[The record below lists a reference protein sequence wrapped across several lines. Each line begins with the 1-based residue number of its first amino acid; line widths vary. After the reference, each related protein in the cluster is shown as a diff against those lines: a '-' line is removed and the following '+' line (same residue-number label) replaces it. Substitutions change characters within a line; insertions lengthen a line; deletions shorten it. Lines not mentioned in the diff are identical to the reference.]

1 MNSVTVIIADHL
13 QLTRLGINCILKK
26 LNYPVSIREI
36 SQPEKFHGISLKSS
50 SNILITSASFLA
62 GTTNTVFELL
72 ELLLRFSCKIIIRDQ
87 KIPAGILAASDEL
100 IEPNDQE
107 RIIMRKIDRQI
118 SSYLQFASS
127 IGKNNEISYREKEV
141 LRLVAMG
148 LTNKEIAERLFIS
161 SHTVIT
167 HRKNISAKL
176 GIKTIAGLTVYSV
189 INKLI
194 SLDDLQQKD

>member
-13 QLTRLGINCILKK
+13 QLTRLGIHNILEK
-26 LNYPVSIREI
+26 LNYPVIIREI
-36 SQPEKFHGISLKSS
+36 SQPEKLRSISLKSS
-50 SNILITSASFLA
+50 FNILIASASFLA
-62 GTTNTVFELL
+62 DTNNTVCEIL
-72 ELLLRFSCKIIIRDQ
+72 EFLIQFSCKIIIRDQ

-107 RIIMRKIDRQI
+107 KIILRKIDRQI
-118 SSYLQFASS
+118 SSNLQSHSFT
-127 IGKNNEISYREKEV
+127 GKNNEISYREKEV
-141 LRLVAMG
+141 LRLVALG

-194 SLDDLQQKD
+194 SLEDLQQQD

>member
-13 QLTRLGINCILKK
+13 QLTRLGIYSILEK
-26 LNYPVSIREI
+26 LNYPLCIREI
-36 SQPEKFHGISLKSS
+36 SRPERFRGISLKSS
-50 SNILITSASFLA
+50 SNILIASASFLA
-62 GTTNTVFELL
+62 GTTHNVCELL
-72 ELLLRFSCKIIIRDQ
+72 EILLQFSCKIIIRDQ
-87 KIPAGILAASDEL
+87 QIPAGILAASDEL
-100 IEPNDQE
+100 IEPNDHE
-107 RIIMRKIDRQI
+107 RIILRKIDKQI
-118 SSYLQFASS
+118 SSHQQFHSYA
-127 IGKNNEISYREKEV
+127 GKNNEISYREKEV

-194 SLDDLQQKD
+194 SLDDLQQKE